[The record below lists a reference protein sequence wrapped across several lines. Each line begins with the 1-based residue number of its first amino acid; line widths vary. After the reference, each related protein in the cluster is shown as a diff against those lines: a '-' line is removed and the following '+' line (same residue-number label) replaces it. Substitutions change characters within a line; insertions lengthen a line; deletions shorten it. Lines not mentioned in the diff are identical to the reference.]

1 MKHFALCLNDKY
13 VPYACVTIQ
22 SILMHHRK
30 ENVTFHLV
38 TDGFTEKSTQ
48 LLCRLVGGANLNIY
62 QVTDDTKLDG
72 LNMAWSKYTWYRV
85 YLPELLPKSVGRVLY
100 LDCDVCVTDQL
111 DELFDMDMEEKA
123 IAGVLDPESYS
134 DSVYDRL
141 GYSSDKKY
149 ICAGVLMMNI
159 HYWRKADISEK
170 VLDYGK
176 TYPEKTLF
184 PDQDAINVICQ
195 DVKVILSPKYSPFLR
210 IAKFFEKEEWN
221 EYISHPAIIH
231 YAGCAPWKGNPNNH
245 PFHYY
250 WWKAFNAMPF
260 NFWNVRYGFWKCQMK
275 FLIKKWLHRL

>member
-1 MKHFALCLNDKY
+1 M
-13 VPYACVTIQ
+13 
-22 SILMHHRK
+22 
-30 ENVTFHLV
+30 
-38 TDGFTEKSTQ
+38 
-48 LLCRLVGGANLNIY
+48 GGANLNIY

-260 NFWNVRYGFWKCQMK
+260 SFWNVRYGFVKCQMK

>member
-1 MKHFALCLNDKY
+1 
-13 VPYACVTIQ
+13 
-22 SILMHHRK
+22 
-30 ENVTFHLV
+30 
-38 TDGFTEKSTQ
+38 
-48 LLCRLVGGANLNIY
+48 
-62 QVTDDTKLDG
+62 
-72 LNMAWSKYTWYRV
+72 MAWSKYTWYRV

-221 EYISHPAIIH
+221 EYIHIQQSSIMQVVLHGREILTIIH
-231 YAGCAPWKGNPNNH
+231 FTIIGGRLS
-245 PFHYY
+245 
-250 WWKAFNAMPF
+250 MPC
-260 NFWNVRYGFWKCQMK
+260 R
-275 FLIKKWLHRL
+275 LIFGM